1 MVKTESPSRTRSS
14 TPELQ
19 LQPFSTERLEQLL
32 HALVLWPPRPRRLVA
47 LPVTEVAQILAARY
61 KMRYTLSVST
71 PSITWTDDS
80 EEHIA
85 RHAVRPEEVESVV
98 FGRPRL
104 RVAGQ
109 DGTTYYFGQTDA
121 GRYLF
126 VVTVPAL
133 DGGTYIVTAR
143 NMTLKEKT
151 LFDKKSR

>member
-1 MVKTESPSRTRSS
+1 MVLLPPS
-14 TPELQ
+14 
-19 LQPFSTERLEQLL
+19 
-32 HALVLWPPRPRRLVA
+32 PRRLVA
-47 LPVTEVAQILAARY
+47 LTVSQTVHILAARY

-109 DGTTYYFGQTDA
+109 GGTTYYFGQTDA

-143 NMTLKEKT
+143 NMTFKEKV
-151 LFDKKSR
+151 LFDRKSR